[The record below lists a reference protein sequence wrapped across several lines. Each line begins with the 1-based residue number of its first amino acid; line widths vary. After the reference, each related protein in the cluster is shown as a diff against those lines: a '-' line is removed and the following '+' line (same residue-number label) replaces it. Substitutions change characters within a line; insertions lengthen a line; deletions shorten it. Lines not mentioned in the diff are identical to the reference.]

1 MDELAKSIDTK
12 IIPNNLKDT
21 LIGEYYKETAL
32 SKMEDPF
39 ANTIIIGRDKNLM
52 PELNPNPNPNQ
63 FYFGCQ
69 ILDR

>member
-1 MDELAKSIDTK
+1 MDEFAKSIDTK
-12 IIPNNLKDT
+12 IIPNNLKET

-32 SKMEDPF
+32 PTIEDPF

-52 PELNPNPNPNQ
+52 PELNPNPNQ

>member
-1 MDELAKSIDTK
+1 MDEFTKSINTK
-12 IIPNNLKDT
+12 IVPNNLKDT

-32 SKMEDPF
+32 PKIENPF

-52 PELNPNPNPNQ
+52 PELNPNQ